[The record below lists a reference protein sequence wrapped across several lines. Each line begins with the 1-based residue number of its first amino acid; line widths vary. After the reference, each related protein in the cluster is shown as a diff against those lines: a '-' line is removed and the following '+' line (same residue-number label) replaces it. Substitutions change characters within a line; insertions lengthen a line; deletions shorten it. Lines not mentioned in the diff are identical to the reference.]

1 LQNVSTADGAAI
13 NTSHEIIP
21 GTQAELTFEDQR
33 RAPKSQA
40 TKQRKMVLQPQPDQQ
55 SEEP

>member
-40 TKQRKMVLQPQPDQQ
+40 TKQRKMVLQP
-55 SEEP
+55 